1 MINESQK
8 KWSQRPSHLSGKHT
22 WATYTGV
29 PTSQSRTE
37 PDLLEIQMRARLESC
52 VLRRLDFHSSH
63 VAQITSFCFSFTSLC
78 EISGNHIW
86 LLLTLWRLWVIS
98 QSPEFWM
105 WKWCVIYSW
114 RVKRIT
120 RSDNGE
126 GIPSVVLLWTN
137 SNRQNI
143 HLRKP
148 WRHSVFGLEGK
159 PDPWRSSEEWGT
171 LKNVF
176 LAGSLQIRCPGRQS
190 LSL

>member
-1 MINESQK
+1 MK
-8 KWSQRPSHLSGKHT
+8 ARKSGHSDP
-22 WATYTGV
+22 
-29 PTSQSRTE
+29 PTSLASIPEPRTQVYPPVKAE
-37 PDLLEIQMRARLESC
+37 LSPICWRYRWGPGWRAACWEGLISTAA
-52 VLRRLDFHSSH
+52 H
-63 VAQITSFCFSFTSLC
+63 VAQITSFCFSFTCLC

-143 HLRKP
+143 HLRKL